1 VDIPWRPDFNALV
14 YVLSGS
20 GHVTADRRPIG
31 TGQLAVLGS
40 GDAIRVGATREQDS
54 HTPALDVY
62 IMGGLPI
69 GEPVAW
75 YGPFVMNTH
84 EELAQ
89 AFDDYR
95 SGRLGT
101 IPD

>member
-1 VDIPWRPDFNALV
+1 
-14 YVLSGS
+14 
-20 GHVTADRRPIG
+20 
-31 TGQLAVLGS
+31 
-40 GDAIRVGATREQDS
+40 
-54 HTPALDVY
+54 
-62 IMGGLPI
+62 MGGLPI

-84 EELAQ
+84 EELAR

-101 IPD
+101 IPADLSS

>member
-1 VDIPWRPDFNALV
+1 
-14 YVLSGS
+14 
-20 GHVTADRRPIG
+20 
-31 TGQLAVLGS
+31 VLGA
-40 GDAIRVGATREQDS
+40 GGAIRASAATQQDS
-54 HTPALDVY
+54 HTPALDLY

-84 EELAQ
+84 EELAR

-95 SGRLGT
+95 RGRLGV
-101 IPD
+101 IPADKV